1 MIKERDSIH
10 KFISIVVG
18 LAIFVAVFLV
28 IRQVFDFQQTRDALL
43 LKDYF
48 IYFLIV
54 SYLLASLLIP
64 VDCSG
69 RDASY
74 RKILY
79 STSFQALLAMGI
91 FAFSVFTIFDIFAG
105 RFYLLMGCVALAL
118 TLAANFAHRIIYVSS
133 KKNKIN
139 VVIVGAGP
147 NALRLCR
154 TFADGPQYSAYS
166 VLGFFSDN
174 ASDVPEGW
182 EYLGKYGELRRYL
195 EQTSVQDVY
204 CCLNPSESPSFV
216 NDIVHVCENAFVNF
230 FYVPDLEGYLN
241 RSMSIMEI
249 GHSIVMSL
257 RDEPLANPL
266 NAFVKRS
273 LDILLSSLFLCT
285 VFPIVF
291 IFVAIG
297 TAISSP
303 GPVFFRQI
311 RTGYKGKPFT
321 MLKFRSMKVNADA
334 DLKQATEEDPRKTKF
349 GDFLRRTSIDEVPQ
363 LINVLKGDMS
373 LIGPRPHMVYHTEMY
388 NKLVDEF
395 MVRHFVRP
403 GLTGWAQVNGQ
414 RGETKEVSRMAERV
428 KCDIWYI
435 EHWSLGLDIKIFF
448 MTIIQ
453 ILSGDEQAY

>member
-1 MIKERDSIH
+1 MKNNIN
-10 KFISIVVG
+10 KFISIIVG

-28 IRQVFDFQQTRDALL
+28 IRQVFDFQQTRDELL

-79 STSFQALLAMGI
+79 STSSQALLAMGI

-118 TLAANFAHRIIYVSS
+118 TLAANFAQRIIYVSS

-174 ASDVPEGW
+174 ASNVPDGW

-195 EQTSVQDVY
+195 EQNSVQDVY
-204 CCLNPSESPSFV
+204 CCLNPSESPSLV

-334 DLKQATEEDPRKTKF
+334 DLKQATEDDPRKTKF
-349 GDFLRRTSIDEVPQ
+349 GDFLRRTSIDEIPQ